1 MMERAADNNQGGPL
15 SKKLKIT
22 IEVDPDNK
30 KIFVIDNTGNV
41 IEVAGIMVVGGTP
54 KKNLLDDDCFY
65 LFDWGSSTAA
75 AWAYGRGYLIAH
87 TSNQPRYNFLKNFY
101 KKCAQEIAKLETP
114 TILDDLMREY
124 KMGKTIDTEEL
135 IEKLKDKDGHK
146 KSHDKKVLH

>member
-54 KKNLLDDDCFY
+54 KKNLLDEDCFY

-124 KMGKTIDTEEL
+124 KMGKTIDAEEL
-135 IEKLKDKDGHK
+135 IEKLKEKDGHK
-146 KSHDKKVLH
+146 KSHDKKILH